1 MGNPTCG
8 KGHEEGGLTKRKDG
22 IRPQESPL
30 DFLEHL
36 PPEPKSVCFII
47 LCLSSTPL
55 TLTGV
60 CPPTTFFWKKLI

>member
-1 MGNPTCG
+1 MGNPAHG

-47 LCLSSTPL
+47 LCLSPTPL
-55 TLTGV
+55 TLTGGG
-60 CPPTTFFWKKLI
+60 PPITFCWKKLI